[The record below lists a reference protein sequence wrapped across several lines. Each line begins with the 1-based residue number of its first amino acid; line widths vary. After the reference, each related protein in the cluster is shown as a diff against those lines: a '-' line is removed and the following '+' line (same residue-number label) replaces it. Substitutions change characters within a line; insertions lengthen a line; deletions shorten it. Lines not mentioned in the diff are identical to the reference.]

1 MSVHILGVRHHSPA
15 CAQRVRQ
22 HIRAQRP
29 QAVLIEGPAD
39 FNPRL
44 DELLLA
50 HQLPIALYS
59 YANEAGQRAQQCWFP
74 LLDHSPEWVA
84 LQEGAAAQ
92 AQLRFIDLPHWRY
105 RTREPARRP
114 QRDRYGEVVRAL
126 CRRTGCDGD
135 DALWDHLFEALPP
148 DDPALGQRLDAYFA
162 ELRGD
167 EPAGE
172 EDAQREACMAAWI
185 AWAAARFERV
195 LVVCGGWHVPALQQA
210 WPRLQ
215 QPDEPLSPRPED
227 ERQAGCYLVPYE
239 YRQVDA
245 LGGYAAGMP
254 SPGFY
259 QQHWQHGGAAA
270 ARWALQRVVE
280 RLRAQH
286 QAVSTA
292 DLIALEQQAL
302 GLARLRAH
310 AWPLRVDLLDAL
322 QSTLLKEALDAPAPW
337 SGRARLSPRH
347 HPLLREVLLALTGD
361 GGGRL
366 HADTPL
372 PPLVHDVNARFA
384 ACALQPRREPQRLV
398 LDRRR
403 PADLPRARLLGQL
416 RLLRV
421 GGVQLE
427 ALKAPQAARALD
439 PALAFEEHW
448 LLQQDGRWFPD
459 LIEAAVHGA
468 TLRAAA
474 EQALLQR
481 AATGQPAALAQ
492 ALHDALRAGLLDLG
506 DDLAQRLRTSLTA
519 TQDHGK
525 LVQAGLALAELA
537 QAGFWGEDPR
547 PLLEATLVALA
558 ERLLW
563 LLEGRDGAGSAALI
577 AADVRSLQALQQLLR
592 LDLAGLDSRFVLE
605 TVTRLARSP
614 RKPPA
619 LRGAALGLV
628 VSQAGFPTA
637 PDLRAEVLALTRAMP
652 PRDALGDFLYGLFAC
667 ARALA
672 TEDDAIVRAVHA
684 ALQALGDEDFLLA
697 LPALRAAFAGLP
709 PRERGAIA
717 ARVAPLLGLA
727 PAQQRRLLAVSPGAE
742 ALLDA
747 KRIEAQALAWAR
759 EHGVLA

>member
-1 MSVHILGVRHHSPA
+1 MSVHFLGVRHHSPA

-22 HIRAQRP
+22 HIRAHRP

-44 DELLLA
+44 DELRLP

-74 LLDHSPEWVA
+74 LLEFSPEWVA
-84 LQEGAAAQ
+84 LQEGAGIQ

-105 RTREPARRP
+105 RTRAPVHRP
-114 QRDRYGEVVRAL
+114 QRDRYREVVQAL

-195 LVVCGGWHVPALQQA
+195 LVVCGGWHVPALQRA
-210 WPRLQ
+210 WPALH
-215 QPDEPLSPRPED
+215 PAEEPISPRPET
-227 ERQAGCYLVPYE
+227 EREAGCYLVPYE
-239 YRQVDA
+239 FRQVDA

-254 SPGFY
+254 SPMFY
-259 QQHWQHGGAAA
+259 QQHWQQGAAAA
-270 ARWALQRVVE
+270 ARWALQRLVE
-280 RLRAQH
+280 RLRARQ

-302 GLARLRAH
+302 GLARLRGH
-310 AWPLRVDLLDAL
+310 PVPLRVDLLDAL
-322 QSTLLKEALDAPAPW
+322 QSTLLKEALDQPAPW
-337 SGRARLSPRH
+337 SERGPLNPAH
-347 HPLLREVLLALTGD
+347 HPLLREALLALTGD

-366 HADTPL
+366 HARTPL
-372 PPLVHDVNARFA
+372 PPLVHDVNARLA

-403 PADLPRARLLGQL
+403 PADLPRARLLWQL
-416 RLLRV
+416 QLLGV

-439 PALAFEEHW
+439 ARLAFEEHW
-448 LLQQDGRWFPD
+448 RLHQDGRWFPD

-468 TLRAAA
+468 TLPTAA
-474 EQALLQR
+474 EQVLLQR
-481 AATGQPAALAQ
+481 AADGQPAALAE
-492 ALHDALRAGLLDLG
+492 ALLAAVRAGLQDLG
-506 DDLAQRLRTSLTA
+506 DAFAQRLRHSLA
-519 TQDHGK
+519 QAQDHGE
-525 LVQAGLALAELA
+525 LAQACLTLAELV

-547 PLLEATLVALA
+547 PLLQATLVALA

-563 LLEGRDGAGSAALI
+563 LLEGRDGAGSAAWI
-577 AADVRSLQALQQLLR
+577 EADVRSLRALQRLLG
-592 LDLAGLDSRFVLE
+592 LDLADLDGACLLSTCE
-605 TVTRLARSP
+605 RLARSP
-614 RKPPA
+614 DKPPA
-619 LRGAALGLV
+619 LRGAALGV
-628 VSQAGFPTA
+628 RVSQAGFPA
-637 PDLRAEVLALTRAMP
+637 PPALRAEVLALTRGMP

-672 TEDDAIVRAVHA
+672 TEDDAIVRAVHV
-684 ALQALGDEDFLLA
+684 ALQSLGDEDFLLA
-697 LPALRAAFAGLP
+697 LPALRAAFADFP

-717 ARVAPLLGLA
+717 ERVAPLLGLP
-727 PAQQRRLLAVSPGAE
+727 PAQRGRLLQLGPGAQ

-747 KRIEAQALAWAR
+747 KRIEAQALAWASA
-759 EHGVLA
+759 HGVLA